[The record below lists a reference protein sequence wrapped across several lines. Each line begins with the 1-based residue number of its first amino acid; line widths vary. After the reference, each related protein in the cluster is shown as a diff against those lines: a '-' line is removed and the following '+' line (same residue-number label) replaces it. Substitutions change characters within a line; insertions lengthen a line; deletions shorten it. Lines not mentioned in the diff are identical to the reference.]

1 MWHVIQSVNSPLDS
15 IFLVILVPDVQQ
27 SDIIQMNRKHSSL
40 VLPTTKLNAI
50 RIIFIKVRVT

>member
-1 MWHVIQSVNSPLDS
+1 MWHVIQSVNLPLDS

-27 SDIIQMNRKHSSL
+27 SDIIQMNRKHLSL

-50 RIIFIKVRVT
+50 RIIFIKVRAT